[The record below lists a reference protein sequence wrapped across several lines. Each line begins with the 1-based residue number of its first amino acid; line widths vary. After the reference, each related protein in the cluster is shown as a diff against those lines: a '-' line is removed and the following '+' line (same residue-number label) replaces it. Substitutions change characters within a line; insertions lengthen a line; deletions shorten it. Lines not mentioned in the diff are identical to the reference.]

1 MKNLSKVPYLVLSV
15 TLFFYACSRENNL
28 EPVSTKESLKTW
40 YLDRVDH
47 KHEESIIWE
56 NWKLHPLADSSI
68 AYEIPISTMSGLKE
82 LFIFHKNGKQDAFYK
97 EFNVTPAGLEIKIS
111 SLSGRILK
119 IGVIAKKH
127 IHSKKRVG
135 ASMRE
140 MNEETAPLV
149 ERGYLSEFIFVGVRL
164 SPTDWG
170 NLGSVVRYNTNVV
183 FTFMDSMNFAY
194 GGGGGSSG
202 ELGEI
207 NFKDYNYSEISSE
220 LTNECLIAV
229 LNEMQSKN
237 IYGEIAGI
245 LSLFKETK
253 VIPIFNFRIKEM
265 TFKEQF
271 EGDTKDYYG
280 QQKNGV
286 ISLNTRLL
294 ANASKEFIAKVIMHE
309 MLHKFILE
317 DPVIKEYDHTV
328 MLDKFVKP
336 MSFFIN
342 QLYGLAERDAF
353 LISLAGLSLSP
364 HYKNIIKNDS
374 SLSESII
381 RQAEYNY
388 TTQKKYGTHCN

>member
-15 TLFFYACSRENNL
+15 SLLFYACSRENNL

>member
-15 TLFFYACSRENNL
+15 SLLFYACSRENNL

-56 NWKLHPLADSSI
+56 NWKLHPLADSPI
-68 AYEIPISTMSGLKE
+68 AYEIPISTMNGLKE
-82 LFIFHKNGKQDAFYK
+82 LFIFQKNGKQDAFYK

-280 QQKNGV
+280 QQKNGI

>member
-47 KHEESIIWE
+47 KPEESIIWE

-68 AYEIPISTMSGLKE
+68 AYEIPISTMNGLKE
-82 LFIFHKNGKQDAFYK
+82 LFIFQKNGKQDAFYK

>member
-15 TLFFYACSRENNL
+15 SLLFYACSRENNL

-56 NWKLHPLADSSI
+56 NWKLHPLADSPI
-68 AYEIPISTMSGLKE
+68 AYEIPISTMNGLKE
-82 LFIFHKNGKQDAFYK
+82 LFIFQKNGKQDAFYK